1 MRNTALSR
9 IRTIA
14 FFLFILFAV
23 PFLSAA
29 EAQKGQFFRG
39 AERAH
44 IVEETERLAAIQKL
58 HEKDV
63 LSLPGVIGMGVGLDA
78 ERRSLVF
85 LIVVDVEAEMPEL
98 PKKIEGVAVK
108 VERRPQDI
116 PLDGVPACAQPCHA
130 NQLALPVEMGNSG
143 FTNTRCSACTLG
155 FKACKP
161 DTKEVVYVT
170 NAHCS
175 TDVAGCVGGAAVGT
189 GTVHV
194 SPMDAVPQCT
204 LASTIGQVNQ
214 HATPS
219 CALGAT
225 NTVDATSVTSSAG
238 QTQLSIRDIGVP
250 SAFPGTAVVG
260 DTVQKSGR
268 TTGYTQGT
276 VVSTNFTAVVSGYG
290 CCGTATFVQQIRVD
304 ANGPDPFI
312 LGGDSGSALL
322 NMDGEIVGLL
332 FSGPSSGS
340 SGNANPIASVLS
352 ALNLTL
358 DHTQCIECAA
368 TTAAEETPDPEGTLD
383 VLYGVRD
390 RILDKSERGR
400 EYIALFYEHSESVVR
415 IMKNRPM
422 LLGET
427 VMLLMEH
434 TPTLAELVS
443 QGTTSFTREE
453 IEEISWLLR
462 AYQKTAEQELDQ
474 ALEQLDRDLRN
485 EQLLGEFG
493 VYIE

>member
-1 MRNTALSR
+1 MRNTPIQL
-9 IRTIA
+9 RTL
-14 FFLFILFAV
+14 LFCSLLVFGISFS
-23 PFLSAA
+23 PPA
-29 EAQKGQFFRG
+29 EAQEGQFFRG
-39 AERAH
+39 AERAQ
-44 IVEETERLAAIQKL
+44 IMAETERLAAVQKL
-58 HEKDV
+58 HEQDI
-63 LSLPGVIGMGVGLDA
+63 LALPGVLGMGVGLDA
-78 ERRSLVF
+78 EQRSLVF
-85 LIVVDVEAEMPEL
+85 FVVVDEKAEMPDL
-98 PKKIEGVAVK
+98 PQKIDGVRVK
-108 VERRPQDI
+108 VERGAPDT

-130 NQLALPVEMGNSG
+130 NQLPLPVEMGNSG
-143 FTNTRCSACTLG
+143 FTNTFCSACTLG

-161 DTKEVVYVT
+161 STKEVVYVT

-175 TDVAGCVGGAAVGT
+175 TDVAGCVGGAAAGT

-204 LASTIGQVNQ
+204 LGSTIGQVNQ

-219 CALGAT
+219 CALGA
-225 NTVDATSVTSSAG
+225 NNIVDATSVTSNAG

-250 SAFPGTAVVG
+250 SAFPGTVVVG

-276 VVSTNFTAVVSGYG
+276 VVSTNYTGSVSGYG

-304 ANGPDPFI
+304 AIGPDPFI
-312 LGGDSGSALL
+312 QGGDSGSALL

-332 FSGPSSGS
+332 FSGPSSGA

-390 RILDKSERGR
+390 KVLDKTELGR
-400 EYIALFYEHSESVVR
+400 EYIALFYEHSESVVGLMAKHPVLLAR
-415 IMKNRPM
+415 TAM
-422 LLGET
+422 LLYK
-427 VMLLMEH
+427 H
-434 TPTLAELVS
+434 KPTLAQLVS
-443 QGTTSFTREE
+443 TGSTSVTQEE
-453 IEEISWLLR
+453 MADILWLLR
-462 AYQKTAEQELDQ
+462 DYGRAAEEDLRQALIQLDQ
-474 ALEQLDRDLRN
+474 DLRN
-485 EQLLGEFG
+485 EEILGHFG
-493 VYIE
+493 VSME